1 MVQKHKQIPPEKDT
15 PAERMNGQTTSA
27 PKKAKSSKA
36 ARANGVKKLLHCMY
50 SLPVTIPL
58 YVFLGWCVIVGL
70 VKGEPIPDN
79 ACAYSTLRARS
90 CGIRQAVDTYTTS
103 ATIAKYGSIDTWNV
117 SLVTDMSYL
126 FYDLENFN
134 EDLSLWDTGAVT
146 NMELSTYNLFFHTK
160 KKVFF
165 DHCSCSLF
173 SNFFSS
179 APNVSSLFQIIS
191 VLYYTKAFNSDLST
205 WNVDA
210 VTDMGSSTY
219 RFFYP
224 PSKSWWLR

>member
-36 ARANGVKKLLHCMY
+36 ARANGVETLLHCMY

-79 ACAYSTLRARS
+79 ACDYSQSFFRS

-126 FYDLENFN
+126 FSNLATFN

-146 NMELSTYNLFFHTK
+146 NMQMSTYNLFSHPK
-160 KKVFF
+160 KMVFSF
-165 DHCSCSLF
+165 RSLF
-173 SNFFSS
+173 
-179 APNVSSLFQIIS
+179 LF
-191 VLYYTKAFNSDLST
+191 AFL
-205 WNVDA
+205 
-210 VTDMGSSTY
+210 
-219 RFFYP
+219 
-224 PSKSWWLR
+224 

>member
-1 MVQKHKQIPPEKDT
+1 MGNEMSVSS
-15 PAERMNGQTTSA
+15 NQTGGTGEE
-27 PKKAKSSKA
+27 AKSSKA
-36 ARANGVKKLLHCMY
+36 ARANGVKI
-50 SLPVTIPL
+50 PVTIPL

-79 ACAYSTLRARS
+79 ACAYNTHRARS

-103 ATIAKYGSIDTWNV
+103 ATIAKYGSIETWNV

-160 KKVFF
+160 KKVFSF
-165 DHCSCSLF
+165 RSLF
-173 SNFFSS
+173 
-179 APNVSSLFQIIS
+179 LF
-191 VLYYTKAFNSDLST
+191 AFL
-205 WNVDA
+205 
-210 VTDMGSSTY
+210 
-219 RFFYP
+219 
-224 PSKSWWLR
+224 